1 MTEKDKLLALFAKAA
16 ESHDP
21 GDHEWVEILRTT
33 RNLVAILTS
42 IFVARENES
51 EAKKHWQDVLSR
63 ILAKSTLDDMAFEQQ
78 RQQSTK
84 FRKPTGNDEGGGY
97 DA

>member
-1 MTEKDKLLALFAKAA
+1 MTDKDKLLALFAKAA

-78 RQQSTK
+78 RQSK
-84 FRKPTGNDEGGGY
+84 FRKTDASGDEGGGY